1 MIRTIAAVTVRGLVG
16 RRRSL
21 LLALVA
27 LLPIGIAA
35 LVRASGRSALGD
47 PDVVD
52 AVMDLLIVTTL
63 LPLVALVFGTAVLGS
78 ELEDGTAVFLIVKPV
93 DRWRIIAAKLLVAV
107 GLSVVLVAPTALIT
121 GLLVAA
127 GGGGWAAPAGAA
139 VGDAIGAAT
148 YVSVFLALSLV
159 TSRALAIGLVYI
171 IVWEGILAGLLEGTR
186 VLSIRQYALGIASFV
201 TDPGHTDPNRLDG
214 VTAIGLA
221 VAAIVIGAG
230 IAVYRLSRFQIGQAG
245 D

>member
-1 MIRTIAAVTVRGLVG
+1 MIRTIAGVTARGLVG

-21 LLALVA
+21 LLVLLA

-47 PDVVD
+47 PEVVN
-52 AVMDLLIVTTL
+52 AVMDRLIVTTL

-93 DRWRIIAAKLLVAV
+93 DRWRIIAAKLLVAM
-107 GLSVVLVAPTALIT
+107 GLSVALVAPTALISA
-121 GLLVAA
+121 LLVAA
-127 GGGGWAAPAGAA
+127 DGGGLAAPVGAA
-139 VGDAIGAAT
+139 VGDAVGAAA

-201 TDPGHTDPNRLDG
+201 ADPGHVDPSRLDG
-214 VTAIGLA
+214 TTAIVLSA
-221 VAAIVIGAG
+221 VAITAGAA
-230 IAVYRLSRFQIGQAG
+230 IAVYRLARFQIGQAG